1 MLKFIIMGDMLFFYV
16 WTVNMSSVEAQ
27 TLNVFI
33 VSKSFLRIFIKK
45 KKSIRLIKFV
55 SIVS

>member
-1 MLKFIIMGDMLFFYV
+1 LLKFIIMGDMLFFYV

>member
-1 MLKFIIMGDMLFFYV
+1 MGDMLFFYV

-45 KKSIRLIKFV
+45 KKVFA
-55 SIVS
+55 